1 MKIYVLSFN
10 DSGIYCA
17 YSSFEKAKAVLWESY
32 CDEVSQEIR
41 AKFLD
46 EDLATLENGYITDYG
61 YIEQADLVEE

>member
-46 EDLATLENGYITDYG
+46 EDLTTLENGYITDYG